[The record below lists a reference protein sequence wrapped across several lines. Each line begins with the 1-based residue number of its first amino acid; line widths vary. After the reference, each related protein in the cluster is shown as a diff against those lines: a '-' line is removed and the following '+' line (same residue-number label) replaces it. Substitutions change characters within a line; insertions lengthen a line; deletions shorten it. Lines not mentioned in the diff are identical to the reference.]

1 MEILVGRGGN
11 QCMPIDDEGV
21 SKIHCKIEILES
33 GRIVVNNLSALGT
46 KINGVP
52 ISKRTIVKPQDMI
65 RLGTEFEVSISQL
78 IEVEDYS
85 KYYYWQ
91 AVSNKYPTIDAL
103 QVFLSTS
110 LKSSTNIEPYVISM
124 ANATL
129 AYYKMQSGN
138 LRESQLELYEISD
151 FLYSIQDGNYKLQI
165 AYASIMELVARLY
178 IAAEKFDVAKLALDG
193 CIGVLNR
200 LCSQHTDIPKDIVS
214 NVYQLMADISDRLN
228 NNNKRN

>member
-1 MEILVGRGGN
+1 
-11 QCMPIDDEGV
+11 MPIDDEGV

-165 AYASIMELVARLY
+165 AYASIMELVQ
-178 IAAEKFDVAKLALDG
+178 IVT
-193 CIGVLNR
+193 VLNPF
-200 LCSQHTDIPKDIVS
+200 LSQ
-214 NVYQLMADISDRLN
+214 
-228 NNNKRN
+228 